1 MKNIVSLEQLNS
13 DILVISNNLALPD
26 LETIKSSNAS
36 ASWALIEGNNLLALC
51 SVWLEKTPSFE
62 SYNSCTLGNFFAI
75 DNASGN
81 TILDYAFDFL
91 RKSGKDYVIGPMN
104 GNTWQNYRFVSADS
118 EHPSFFMEPQ
128 SVPFWT
134 SIFIDSGFEVI
145 AEYSSSI
152 SEQLDYADRSIDKLH
167 ARIKQHG
174 LVVRPFNMERSDEEL
189 KRVHQLSLTSFSR
202 NYLYTDIS
210 EKEFMKLYRK
220 IIPYVI
226 PDFFQ
231 LVEDN
236 GELVAYIFAV
246 PDYSQEQRGEPVDTL
261 IIKTVA
267 RSPARKYAG
276 IGNYLVYHIHQ
287 LAINQGYHKIIHALM
302 HQSNHSRS
310 ISNKSAISIRH
321 YSLYG
326 REL

>member
-1 MKNIVSLEQLNS
+1 MKNIVPLEQLDT
-13 DILVISNNLALPD
+13 DILVSSDDLALPD
-26 LETIKSSNAS
+26 WDAIKSSNAS
-36 ASWALIEGNNLLALC
+36 ASWALIEDNNLQALC
-51 SVWLEKTPSFE
+51 SVWLDNTPSFE
-62 SYNSCTLGNFFAI
+62 KYDSCTLGHFFAI
-75 DNASGN
+75 DSASGN
-81 TILDYAFDFL
+81 TILSYAFNFL
-91 RKSGKDYVIGPMN
+91 RNEGKDYVIGPMN
-104 GNTWQNYRFVSADS
+104 GNTWQSYRFVSGDS
-118 EHPSFFMEPQ
+118 GYPSFFMEPQ
-128 SVPFWT
+128 SVSFWT

-152 SEQLDYADRSIDKLH
+152 SEQPDYADRSIDKLQ

-174 LVVRPFNMERSDEEL
+174 LVVRPFDLERSDEEL

-210 EKEFMKLYRK
+210 QEEFMSLYRK

-231 LVEDN
+231 IVEDN
-236 GELVAYIFAV
+236 GELVAYIFAI
-246 PDYSQEQRGEPVDTL
+246 PDYSQKQRGEPVDTL

-267 RSPARKYAG
+267 RSPERKYAG

-287 LAINQGYHKIIHALM
+287 LAIKHGYHKIIHALM
-302 HQSNHSRS
+302 HHSNHSRS
-310 ISNKSAISIRH
+310 ISNKSAKSIRH
-321 YSLYG
+321 YTLYG